1 MTLAPSERM
10 STMSFRQAFD
20 AERLKRDVDRRARE
34 DAERAR
40 QEADEAR
47 SIELYEVLAA
57 DPGFLAEKNLVL
69 ERSRYTVGLEHADFR
84 LRAYFEDAQINVT
97 AADKR
102 SATTITAAPTKQ
114 QSVESVE
121 QALDVLGQYLADETI

>member
-1 MTLAPSERM
+1 MTLLTSQRIAA
-10 STMSFRQAFD
+10 MSFRQAFD
-20 AERLKRDVDRRARE
+20 AERLKRETERRARE

-47 SIELYEVLAA
+47 SIELYEILAA
-57 DPGFLAEKNLVL
+57 DPGFLAEKKLVL

-121 QALDVLGQYLADETI
+121 QALDVLAQYLADETA

>member
-1 MTLAPSERM
+1 MTLATSQRIAA
-10 STMSFRQAFD
+10 MSFRQAFD
-20 AERLKRDVDRRARE
+20 AERLKRETERRARE

-47 SIELYEVLAA
+47 SLQLYEILAA
-57 DPGFLAEKNLVL
+57 DPGFLDEKKLTL
-69 ERSRYTVGLEHADFR
+69 EHTRYTVMLEHADFR

-114 QSVESVE
+114 QSVDSVE
-121 QALDVLGQYLADETI
+121 QALDVLAQYLADETI

>member
-1 MTLAPSERM
+1 MTPATSERIAA
-10 STMSFRQAFD
+10 MSFRQAFD
-20 AERLKRDVDRRARE
+20 AERLKRETDRRARE
-34 DAERAR
+34 EAERAR

-47 SIELYEVLAA
+47 SLELYEILAA
-57 DPGFLAEKNLVL
+57 DPAFLAEKKLTL
-69 ERSRYTVGLEHADFR
+69 EHTRYTVLLEHADFR

-114 QSVESVE
+114 QFVDSVE
-121 QALDVLGQYLADETI
+121 QALDVLAQYLADETV

>member
-1 MTLAPSERM
+1 MTLAPSERIAA
-10 STMSFRQAFD
+10 MSFRQAFD
-20 AERLKRDVDRRARE
+20 AERLKRDAERRARE

-47 SIELYEVLAA
+47 SVALYEILAA
-57 DPGFLAEKNLVL
+57 DPAFLAEKKLTL
-69 ERSRYTVGLEHADFR
+69 DRSRYTVMLEHPDFR
-84 LRAYFEDAQINVT
+84 LRAYFEDGQVNVT

-114 QSVESVE
+114 EYVDTVE
-121 QALDVLGQYLADETI
+121 QALDVLARYLADETI

>member
-1 MTLAPSERM
+1 MTLHTSERIAA
-10 STMSFRQAFD
+10 MSFRQAFD
-20 AERLKRDVDRRARE
+20 AERLKRDADRRARG

-47 SIELYEVLAA
+47 SIELYDILAA
-57 DPGFLAEKNLVL
+57 DPEFLAEKKLVL

-121 QALDVLGQYLADETI
+121 QALDVLAQYLADETI

>member
-1 MTLAPSERM
+1 MTLPTSERIAA
-10 STMSFRQAFD
+10 MSFRQVFD
-20 AERLKRDVDRRARE
+20 AERLKRDAERRARA

-47 SIELYEVLAA
+47 SIELYEILAA
-57 DPGFLAEKNLVL
+57 DPEFLAEKKLVL

-102 SATTITAAPTKQ
+102 SATTTAAPTKQ
-114 QSVESVE
+114 QFVDSVE
-121 QALDVLGQYLADETI
+121 QALDVLAQYLADETA

>member
-1 MTLAPSERM
+1 
-10 STMSFRQAFD
+10 MSFRQVFD
-20 AERLKRDVDRRARE
+20 AERLKRETERRARD

-47 SIELYEVLAA
+47 SLQLYEILAA
-57 DPGFLAEKNLVL
+57 DPGFLAEKKLTL
-69 ERSRYTVGLEHADFR
+69 EHTRYTVMLEHTDFR

-114 QSVESVE
+114 EFVDSVE
-121 QALDVLGQYLADETI
+121 QALVVLAQYLADETV